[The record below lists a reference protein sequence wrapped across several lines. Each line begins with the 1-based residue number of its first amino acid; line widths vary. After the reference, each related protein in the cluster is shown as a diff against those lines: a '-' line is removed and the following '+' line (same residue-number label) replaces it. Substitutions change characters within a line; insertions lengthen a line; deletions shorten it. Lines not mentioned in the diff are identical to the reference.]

1 MVTVTTV
8 IFVLTVMDSFLVS
21 QTLTMN
27 SQDGLAL
34 MLLQTSPP
42 CVILPT
48 FVLSPL
54 LQSMGWKLEED
65 FGVRLPRE
73 TLRVI
78 PLLP

>member
-1 MVTVTTV
+1 M
-8 IFVLTVMDSFLVS
+8 
-21 QTLTMN
+21 LTMN
-27 SQDGLAL
+27 CQDGLAL

-54 LQSMGWKLEED
+54 LQSMGWKLEAD

-78 PLLP
+78 LLLP